1 MSETRPADPWAD
13 LEIPGF
19 LDRTKSSGL
28 DGTIPY
34 HELAE
39 IFPLLEGEAF
49 ADLVEDVR
57 KPDGVREPIW
67 LYEGKILDGRNRYR
81 AALVAGVSCPTRTYE
96 GDDPLAFV
104 ISLNLKRRHLDE
116 SQRAMV
122 AAKLATLKLGAN
134 QHSEGPS
141 IEGASRLLNVGHASV
156 DRAKRVQ
163 RDGVPELVQAVERGD
178 VKVSAAADIAT
189 ESPERQ
195 REIVA
200 QGEDQIL
207 AAAKAIRARRAE
219 QSRAARIEKLAKI
232 AEANRAIAIDQR
244 LSVVRVLT
252 GDCRAILPTL
262 PSESVHCVVTSPP
275 YWGLRDY
282 GTATW
287 EGGDPNCDHSPE
299 RRGSRF
305 ATPVSAKQVSNTGSG
320 SAARFD
326 CDCGARRI
334 DAQLGLEGSLSE
346 YIEAMRGVFR
356 EVWRV
361 LRADGTLWLNMGDCY
376 AAAQNGR
383 SARDTK
389 VYGSDNR
396 TFRDKPFST
405 IGNGLK
411 PKDLCGIP
419 WRVAFALQED
429 GWYLRS
435 DIIWSKPNPM
445 PESVTDRPTK
455 AHEYVFLMSK
465 LERYFYDAE
474 EIAEES
480 IYGEIDA
487 RADKGRIAYGG
498 KRNGDDGTGQES
510 FVSILQ
516 KRNKRTV
523 WEIPTAPFPEAHF
536 ATFPPALIEPCIKA
550 GCPHKCCAK
559 CGAPW
564 VREIEAESADGRRAI
579 LRNGRAYDS
588 EGRPL
593 AGDNMIDAGVRGS
606 FNVGDKGTLTRTT
619 VGFSPSCSCNA
630 ATVAGTV
637 LDPFGGAGTTG
648 LVAARLRRDAIL
660 IELSPTYAAMAKK
673 RIADDAPLLAQ
684 VALDHQADQ
693 ATA

>member
-1 MSETRPADPWAD
+1 MSDTRPVDPWEEVG
-13 LEIPGF
+13 EIPPF
-19 LDRTKSSGL
+19 LRRTGGPSA
-28 DGTIPY
+28 IPF
-34 HELAE
+34 HVLAE
-39 IFPLLEGEAF
+39 LFPLMEGEAF
-49 ADLVEDVR
+49 TELVEDI
-57 KPDGVREPIW
+57 KAHGLHEPIV
-67 LYEGKILDGRNRYR
+67 LYEGEILDGRNRYLASQ
-81 AALVAGVSCPTRTYE
+81 AAEVTPRFETYT
-96 GDDPLAFV
+96 GSDPLGFV

-122 AAKLATLKLGAN
+122 AARIATLQLGAN
-134 QHSEGPS
+134 QHSEGLP
-141 IEGASRLLNVGHASV
+141 IGRASELLNVGERTVARAREV
-156 DRAKRVQ
+156 QDR
-163 RDGVPELVQAVERGD
+163 GTPELIHAVERGD

-232 AEANRAIAIDQR
+232 AEANRAIATDQR

-252 GDCRAILPTL
+252 GDCHDVLRTL
-262 PSESVHCVVTSPP
+262 PDASVHCVVTSPP

-282 GTATW
+282 GTAQW

-299 RRGSRF
+299 RQGSRF
-305 ATPVSAKQVSNTGSG
+305 ATPVSAKQASNTGSG
-320 SAARFD
+320 TAARCD

-334 DAQLGLEGSLSE
+334 DQQIGLEASFTD
-346 YIEAMRGVFR
+346 YIETMRSVFR

-361 LRADGTLWLNMGDCY
+361 LRDDGTLWLNMGDCY

-389 VYGSDNR
+389 VYGSDDR

-405 IGNGLK
+405 VGNGLK

-419 WRVAFALQED
+419 WRLAFALQAD

-435 DIIWSKPNPM
+435 DIVWSKPNPM

-465 LERYFYDAE
+465 SERYFYDQDAIRE
-474 EIAEES
+474 EPTGCADS
-480 IYGEIDA
+480 IRSFGNNPNRNDSDA
-487 RADKGRIAYGG
+487 AQWAF
-498 KRNGDDGTGQES
+498 DGSVGH
-510 FVSILQ
+510 
-516 KRNKRTV
+516 NKRTV

-619 VGFSPSCSCNA
+619 IGFSPSCSCNA
-630 ATVAGTV
+630 APEPGIV

-648 LVAARLRRDAIL
+648 LVAARLARDAVL
-660 IELSPTYAAMAKK
+660 IELSPAYAAMAKK
-673 RIADDAPLLAQ
+673 RIADDAPLLVQ
-684 VALDHQADQ
+684 VDHQAAG